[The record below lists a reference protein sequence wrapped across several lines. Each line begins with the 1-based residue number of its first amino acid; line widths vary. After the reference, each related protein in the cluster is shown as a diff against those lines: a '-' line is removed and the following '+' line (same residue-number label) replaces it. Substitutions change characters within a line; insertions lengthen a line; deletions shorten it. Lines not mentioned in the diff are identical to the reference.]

1 LGRFGDLTRLLARA
15 RELAERAETR
25 QRTQLNAS
33 IAKTI
38 RDIGEEAAFGDY
50 VHTALTLREAELS
63 RHHSPP
69 EWYTKQIQDEQQRRE
84 AIESRS
90 KNLLLSG
97 RIEEAEE
104 MYLSAEELRDS
115 HEKWGSLGARHCFLR
130 WMVEDAQVQA
140 AEALFDVTDWDSL
153 AGEPARSH
161 TAVRFAQV
169 MAKQGH
175 WDAALRLLKAVC
187 PKHGDTSSFFDL
199 LTLGEA
205 LWKLGAK
212 SDAIWAFREAAKGSL
227 SKASD
232 DPTFALSGYR
242 AEPLQVARYQ
252 IGASD
257 IGGAIETLR
266 GVLQLIAPLA
276 FNPPKSRPADLP
288 PTALWLAG
296 ATIKPE
302 SERWVKARGDLA
314 RLLAWVGLDEEAFAL
329 LGEYRANQ
337 AEVLVNI
344 IRGYSDRGSFDAAFA
359 NIQALQSGALTTDAE
374 PGTTTVIKPNGEIST
389 SVRYNDIRHIEDLER
404 KEHCRMAAFLILG
417 NAARHGNVH
426 SFQRAN
432 ALGQLVASEKW
443 NPYHNGITVSAMV
456 ALTEKHGADF
466 AEKFAEA
473 SFDGES
479 ALVWAL
485 DTIARTAAGLEQW
498 DPLWP

>member
-1 LGRFGDLTRLLARA
+1 MLTRLLTKARA
-15 RELAERAETR
+15 LAERAETR
-25 QRTQLNAS
+25 QRIELNAS
-33 IAKTI
+33 IARTI

-50 VHTALTLREAELS
+50 VHTAFMLREAELRR
-63 RHHSPP
+63 RHSAP
-69 EWYTKQIQDEQQRRE
+69 EWHTQQIQDERERRE
-84 AIESRS
+84 AIENRS

-104 MYLSAEELRDS
+104 VYPSAEELRDS
-115 HEKWGSLGARHCFLR
+115 HEKWGSLGALHCFLR

-140 AEALFDVTDWDSL
+140 AEALFDATVW
-153 AGEPARSH
+153 AGDVARRH
-161 TAVRFAQV
+161 TAAWFAQV

-175 WDAALRLLKAVC
+175 RDAALRLLKAVC
-187 PKHGDTSSFFDL
+187 PKPGDPSSFFDL
-199 LTLGEA
+199 LTLGKA
-205 LWKLGAK
+205 LWKLEVK
-212 SDAIWAFREAAKGSL
+212 SDAISAFREAAKGSL

-232 DPTFALSGYR
+232 DPTFALSGYQ
-242 AEPLQVARYQ
+242 AEPVMIARYQ
-252 IGASD
+252 IGAGD

-266 GVLQLIAPLA
+266 GVLQLKAPLA
-276 FNPPKSRPADLP
+276 FNPPPPRPAYLP
-288 PTALWLAG
+288 PTARWLAG

-302 SERWVKARGDLA
+302 SERWIKARGDLA

-344 IRGYSDRGSFDAAFA
+344 IRGYSDRGSFDEAFA
-359 NIQALQSGALTTDAE
+359 NVQALQSGTLTTDAE
-374 PGTTTVIKPNGEIST
+374 PGITTVIKPSGEIST
-389 SVRYNDIRHIEDLER
+389 SVRYNDTRRIEDLER
-404 KEHCRMAAFLILG
+404 KEYCRRAAFFILG
-417 NAARHGNVH
+417 NAARHGDVH

-432 ALGQLVASEKW
+432 ALGRLVASEKW
-443 NPYHNGITVSAMV
+443 DPYYNGIVFNAMV
-456 ALTEKHGADF
+456 ALTERQGADF

-485 DTIARTAAGLEQW
+485 DTIAITAAGLEQW